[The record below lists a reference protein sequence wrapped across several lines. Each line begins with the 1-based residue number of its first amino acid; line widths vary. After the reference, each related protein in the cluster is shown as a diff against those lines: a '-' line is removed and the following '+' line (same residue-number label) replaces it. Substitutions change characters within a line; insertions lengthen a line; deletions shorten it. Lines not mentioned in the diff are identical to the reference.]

1 MKLSIVTPTLNSYK
15 FIKECADSILIH
27 QNYNNIE
34 WIVADGGS
42 TDGTV
47 EYLKDLKN
55 NKIILINEN
64 TGHSTKAYNVGISK
78 TSGDIIGTLGSD
90 DIYNK
95 NIFLKV
101 INYFKDE
108 NLLWVVGRNEII
120 DKNDKIVRKKIT
132 NFKNNKLDKYSY
144 HSLTKNNF
152 FPMQSIFWRRS
163 FMPLK
168 TGYFNEFEF
177 LDSSDYEMWLKMARL
192 SKPLIVKEKFS
203 FFRMHKTNITSKGS
217 FKQLNQMAKISNKYG
232 NFNFFEKIIIRVK
245 SIFILSIYR
254 ILNFFI

>member
-1 MKLSIVTPTLNSYK
+1 M
-15 FIKECADSILIH
+15 
-27 QNYNNIE
+27 
-34 WIVADGGS
+34 ADGGS

-120 DKNDKIVRKKIT
+120 DQNDKIVRRKIT

-144 HSLTKNNF
+144 HSLTKDNF

-192 SKPLIVKEKFS
+192 SKPLIVNEKF
-203 FFRMHKTNITSKGS
+203 TNNITFANTYIKRVYAATENSGNPQQDNYYGS
-217 FKQLNQMAKISNKYG
+217 RYALSYTGNYNINLDNSVVFGIEKEEDGIGYNKDLSG
-232 NFNFFEKIIIRVK
+232 QINK
-245 SIFILSIYR
+245 SSSM
-254 ILNFFI
+254 